1 MNKELTIDKKRI
13 NKQFMHY
20 VIPSMIAMLFSGF
33 YSIVDGLFVGN
44 SIGNVGLAAI
54 NLVYPIQ
61 VVLNATAIGVGV
73 GGSVLVSIYK
83 GEEKEKDMEQSA
95 MQTIVLLLIF
105 GIILPIFFLGTKGVI
120 LDFLGAK
127 GAIYEGADDYITTI
141 LLGGMLPVLGNGL
154 NPIVRNQGKPIKATQ
169 NMVAGL
175 VTNIVLDYVY
185 IYKMNLGMFGAA
197 LATITAQGVV
207 AFLNTIYVVKL
218 NHKNFKMEYILP
230 DFTKI
235 KKIMKI
241 AVSPFGQTIVPS
253 IIIILTNWKCIEY
266 GGDGAVAIYSVISYV
281 LACAQLLI
289 QGIGDGVQPLFSYYF
304 GAEKE
309 RELHYVYNKA
319 FVLCIIFSIFL
330 MILTIIFSV
339 QLSQYFNISAEL
351 MNETALALKI
361 TSVAYLFFGI
371 TRVTSAYFYATNNTK
386 FSNLLIYIEPVVIA
400 PLMLLVFTKIFKLSG
415 VWMAYPAIQMIL
427 SGISLILKKP
437 SASHKVVENK
447 VEDSIKNMESEIKLE
462 TV

>member
-1 MNKELTIDKKRI
+1 MNKDLTIDKKRI
-13 NKQFMHY
+13 NRQFMHY

-61 VVLNATAIGVGV
+61 VVLNATAIGVGI
-73 GGSVLVSIYK
+73 GGSVLVSIYR
-83 GEEKEKDMEQSA
+83 GEGKERDMEHSA
-95 MQTIVLLLIF
+95 MQTIILLLIF
-105 GIILPIFFLGTKGVI
+105 GAILPVFFLGTKGII
-120 LDFLGAK
+120 LNFLGAE
-127 GAIYEGADDYITTI
+127 GAIYKGADDYITTI
-141 LLGGMLPVLGNGL
+141 LIGGMLPVLGNGL
-154 NPIVRNQGKPIKATQ
+154 NPIVRNQGKPIVATQ

-175 VTNIVLDYVY
+175 VTNIVLDYVF

-207 AFLNTIYVVKL
+207 ATMNVIYVVKL
-218 NHKNFKMEYILP
+218 NHKNFKMDYILP
-230 DFTKI
+230 NIAKI
-235 KKIMKI
+235 KRIMKI

-304 GAEKE
+304 GANKE

-319 FVLCIIFSIFL
+319 FFLCSIFSVFL
-330 MILTIIFSV
+330 MVMTMVFSV
-339 QLSQYFNISAEL
+339 QLAKYFNISPEL
-351 MNETALALKI
+351 MNETALALK
-361 TSVAYLFFGI
+361 TTAFAYAFFGV
-371 TRVTSAYFYATNNTK
+371 TRVTSAYFYATNHTK
-386 FSNLLIYIEPVVIA
+386 FSNLLIYIEPIVIA
-400 PLMLLVFTKIFKLSG
+400 PAMLWIFTELFGLSG
-415 VWMAYPAIQMIL
+415 VWMAYPAIQVIL
-427 SGISLILKKP
+427 SSISLVLKSP
-437 SASHKVVENK
+437 
-447 VEDSIKNMESEIKLE
+447 NMEHKKELKVA

>member
-1 MNKELTIDKKRI
+1 MNKDLTIDKKRI
-13 NKQFMHY
+13 NRQFMHY

-61 VVLNATAIGVGV
+61 VVLNATATGVGI
-73 GGSVLVSIYK
+73 GGSVLVSIYR
-83 GEEKEKDMEQSA
+83 GEGKDRDMEHSA
-95 MQTIVLLLIF
+95 MQTIILLLIF
-105 GIILPIFFLGTKGVI
+105 GAILPVFFLGTKGII
-120 LDFLGAK
+120 LNFLGAE
-127 GAIYEGADDYITTI
+127 GAIYKGADDYITTI
-141 LLGGMLPVLGNGL
+141 LIGGMLPVLGNGL
-154 NPIVRNQGKPIKATQ
+154 NPIVRNQGKPIIATQ

-175 VTNIVLDYVY
+175 VTNIVLDYVF

-207 AFLNTIYVVKL
+207 ATMNVIYVIKL
-218 NHKNFKMEYILP
+218 NHKNFKLDYILP
-230 DFTKI
+230 NIAKI

-241 AVSPFGQTIVPS
+241 AISPFGQTIVPS

-304 GAEKE
+304 GANKE

-319 FVLCIIFSIFL
+319 FFLCSVFSAFL
-330 MILTIIFSV
+330 MVLTMVFSV
-339 QLSQYFNISAEL
+339 QLAKYFNISPEL
-351 MNETALALKI
+351 MNETALALK
-361 TSVAYLFFGI
+361 TTAFAYAFFGV
-371 TRVTSAYFYATNNTK
+371 TRVTSAYFYATNHTK
-386 FSNLLIYIEPVVIA
+386 FSNLLIYIEPIVIA
-400 PLMLLVFTKIFKLSG
+400 PAMLWIFTELFGLSG
-415 VWMAYPAIQMIL
+415 VWMAYPAIQVIL
-427 SGISLILKKP
+427 SSISLVLKSP
-437 SASHKVVENK
+437 
-447 VEDSIKNMESEIKLE
+447 NMEHKREFKVA
-462 TV
+462 TVQ

>member
-1 MNKELTIDKKRI
+1 MNKDLTIDKKRI
-13 NKQFMHY
+13 NRQFMHY

-61 VVLNATAIGVGV
+61 VVLNATATGVGI
-73 GGSVLVSIYK
+73 GGSVLVSIYR
-83 GEEKEKDMEQSA
+83 GEGKERDMEHSA
-95 MQTIVLLLIF
+95 MQTIILLLIF
-105 GIILPIFFLGTKGVI
+105 GAILPVFFLGTKGII
-120 LDFLGAK
+120 LNFLGAE
-127 GAIYEGADDYITTI
+127 GAIYKGADDYITTI
-141 LLGGMLPVLGNGL
+141 LIGGMLPVLGNGL
-154 NPIVRNQGKPIKATQ
+154 NPIVRNQGKPIIATQ

-175 VTNIVLDYVY
+175 VTNIVLDYVF

-207 AFLNTIYVVKL
+207 ATMNVIYVIKL
-218 NHKNFKMEYILP
+218 NHKNFKLDYILP
-230 DFTKI
+230 NIAKI

-241 AVSPFGQTIVPS
+241 AISPFGQTIVPS

-304 GAEKE
+304 GANKE

-319 FVLCIIFSIFL
+319 FFLCSVFSVFL
-330 MILTIIFSV
+330 MVMTMVFSV
-339 QLSQYFNISAEL
+339 QLAKYFNISPEL
-351 MNETALALKI
+351 MNETALALK
-361 TSVAYLFFGI
+361 TTAFAYAFFGV
-371 TRVTSAYFYATNNTK
+371 TRVTSAYFYATNHTK
-386 FSNLLIYIEPVVIA
+386 FSNLLIYIEPIVIA
-400 PLMLLVFTKIFKLSG
+400 PTMLWIFTELFGLSG
-415 VWMAYPAIQMIL
+415 VWMAYPAIQVIL
-427 SGISLILKKP
+427 SSISLVLKSP
-437 SASHKVVENK
+437 
-447 VEDSIKNMESEIKLE
+447 NMEHKREFKVA
-462 TV
+462 TVQ

>member
-1 MNKELTIDKKRI
+1 MNKDLTIDKKRI
-13 NKQFMHY
+13 NRQFMHY

-61 VVLNATAIGVGV
+61 VVLNATATGVGI
-73 GGSVLVSIYK
+73 GGSVLVSIYR
-83 GEEKEKDMEQSA
+83 GEGKERDMEHSA
-95 MQTIVLLLIF
+95 MQTIILLLIF
-105 GIILPIFFLGTKGVI
+105 GAILPVFFLGTKGII
-120 LDFLGAK
+120 LNFLGAE
-127 GAIYEGADDYITTI
+127 GAIYKGADDYITTI
-141 LLGGMLPVLGNGL
+141 LIGGMLPVLGNGL
-154 NPIVRNQGKPIKATQ
+154 NPIVRNQGKPIVATQ

-175 VTNIVLDYVY
+175 VTNIVLDYVF

-207 AFLNTIYVVKL
+207 ATMNVIYVVKL
-218 NHKNFKMEYILP
+218 NHKNFKLDYILP
-230 DFTKI
+230 NIAKI
-235 KKIMKI
+235 KRIMKI
-241 AVSPFGQTIVPS
+241 AISPFGQTIVPS

-304 GAEKE
+304 GANKE

-319 FVLCIIFSIFL
+319 FFLCSIFSVFL
-330 MILTIIFSV
+330 MVMTMVFSV
-339 QLSQYFNISAEL
+339 QLAKYFNISPEL
-351 MNETALALKI
+351 MNETALALK
-361 TSVAYLFFGI
+361 TTAFAYAFFGV
-371 TRVTSAYFYATNNTK
+371 TRVTSAYFYATNHTK
-386 FSNLLIYIEPVVIA
+386 FSNLLIYIEPIVIA
-400 PLMLLVFTKIFKLSG
+400 PAMLWIFTELFGLSG
-415 VWMAYPAIQMIL
+415 VWMAYPAIQVIL
-427 SGISLILKKP
+427 SSISLVLKSP
-437 SASHKVVENK
+437 
-447 VEDSIKNMESEIKLE
+447 NMEHKKELKVA

>member
-20 VIPSMIAMLFSGF
+20 VIPSMISMLFSGF

-61 VVLNATAIGVGV
+61 VVLNATAIGIGI
-73 GGSVLVSIYK
+73 GGSVLVSIYR
-83 GEEKEKDMEQSA
+83 GEGKEKDMEHSA
-95 MQTIVLLLIF
+95 MQTIMLLLFF
-105 GIILPIFFLGTKGVI
+105 GIVLPIFFLGTKGII
-120 LDFLGAK
+120 LKFLGAK
-127 GAIYEGADDYITTI
+127 GAIFTGADDYITTI

-175 VTNIVLDYVY
+175 ITNIVLDYVY
-185 IYKMNLGMFGAA
+185 IYRMDLGMFGAA

-207 AFLNTIYVVKL
+207 AIMNIIYVVKL
-218 NHKNFKMEYILP
+218 NHKNFKMDYILP
-230 DFTKI
+230 NLTKI

-266 GGDGAVAIYSVISYV
+266 GGDGAIAIYSVISYV

-304 GAEKE
+304 GANKDE
-309 RELHYVYNKA
+309 ELHYVYNKA
-319 FVLCIIFSIFL
+319 FFLCSVFSVFL
-330 MILTIIFSV
+330 MFLTMIFSV
-339 QLSQYFNISAEL
+339 QLAKYFNISSEL
-351 MNETALALKI
+351 MNETALALKT
-361 TSVAYLFFGI
+361 TSFAYLFFGI

-386 FSNLLIYIEPVVIA
+386 FSNLLIYVEPIVIA
-400 PLMLLVFTKIFKLSG
+400 PAMLWIFTEFFKLSG
-415 VWMAYPAIQMIL
+415 VWMAYPAMQVIL
-427 SGISLILKKP
+427 SCISLVLKSP
-437 SASHKVVENK
+437 NLNHKKELN
-447 VEDSIKNMESEIKLE
+447 
-462 TV
+462 TVAIEA

>member
-1 MNKELTIDKKRI
+1 MNKDLTIDKKRI
-13 NKQFMHY
+13 NRQFMHY

-61 VVLNATAIGVGV
+61 VVLNATATGVGI
-73 GGSVLVSIYK
+73 GGSVLVSIYR
-83 GEEKEKDMEQSA
+83 GEGKERDMEHSA
-95 MQTIVLLLIF
+95 MQTIILLLIF
-105 GIILPIFFLGTKGVI
+105 GAILPVFFLGTKGII
-120 LDFLGAK
+120 LNFLGAE
-127 GAIYEGADDYITTI
+127 GAIYKGADDYITTI
-141 LLGGMLPVLGNGL
+141 LIGGMLPVLGNGL
-154 NPIVRNQGKPIKATQ
+154 NPIVRNQGKPIIATQ

-175 VTNIVLDYVY
+175 VTNIVLDYVF

-207 AFLNTIYVVKL
+207 ATMNVIYVIKL
-218 NHKNFKMEYILP
+218 NHKNFKLDYILP
-230 DFTKI
+230 NIAKI

-241 AVSPFGQTIVPS
+241 AISPFGQTIVPS

-304 GAEKE
+304 GANKE

-319 FVLCIIFSIFL
+319 FFLCSVFSVFL
-330 MILTIIFSV
+330 MVLTMVFSV
-339 QLSQYFNISAEL
+339 QLAKYFNISPEL
-351 MNETALALKI
+351 MNETALALK
-361 TSVAYLFFGI
+361 TTAFAYAFFGV
-371 TRVTSAYFYATNNTK
+371 TRVTSAYFYATNHTK
-386 FSNLLIYIEPVVIA
+386 FSNLLIYIEPIVIA
-400 PLMLLVFTKIFKLSG
+400 PAMLWIFTELFGLSG
-415 VWMAYPAIQMIL
+415 VWMAYPAIQVIL
-427 SGISLILKKP
+427 SSISLVLKSP
-437 SASHKVVENK
+437 
-447 VEDSIKNMESEIKLE
+447 NMEHKREFKVA

>member
-1 MNKELTIDKKRI
+1 MNTELTIDKKRI
-13 NKQFMHY
+13 NRQFMHY

-61 VVLNATAIGVGV
+61 VVLNATATGVGI
-73 GGSVLVSIYK
+73 GGSVLVSIYR
-83 GEEKEKDMEQSA
+83 GEGKERDMEHSA
-95 MQTIVLLLIF
+95 MQTIILLLIF
-105 GIILPIFFLGTKGVI
+105 GAILPIFFLFTKGII
-120 LDFLGAK
+120 LNFLGAE
-127 GAIYEGADDYITTI
+127 GAIYKGADDYITTI
-141 LLGGMLPVLGNGL
+141 LIGGMLPVLGNGL
-154 NPIVRNQGKPIKATQ
+154 NPIVRNQGKPIIATQ

-175 VTNIVLDYVY
+175 VTNIVLDYVF

-207 AFLNTIYVVKL
+207 ATMNVIYVVKL
-218 NHKNFKMEYILP
+218 NHKNFKLDYILP
-230 DFTKI
+230 NIAKI

-241 AVSPFGQTIVPS
+241 AISPFGQTIVPS

-304 GAEKE
+304 GANKE

-319 FVLCIIFSIFL
+319 FFLCSIFSVFL
-330 MILTIIFSV
+330 MAMTMVFSV
-339 QLSQYFNISAEL
+339 QLAKYFNISPEL
-351 MNETALALKI
+351 MNETALALK
-361 TSVAYLFFGI
+361 TTAFAYIFFGI
-371 TRVTSAYFYATNNTK
+371 TRVTSAYFYATNHTK
-386 FSNLLIYIEPVVIA
+386 FSNLLIYIEPIVIA
-400 PLMLLVFTKIFKLSG
+400 PAMLWIFTELFGLSG
-415 VWMAYPAIQMIL
+415 VWMAYPAIQVIL
-427 SGISLILKKP
+427 SSISLVLKSP
-437 SASHKVVENK
+437 
-447 VEDSIKNMESEIKLE
+447 NMEHRKEFKIV
-462 TV
+462 TVQ

>member
-1 MNKELTIDKKRI
+1 MNKDLTIDKKRI
-13 NKQFMHY
+13 NRQFMHY

-61 VVLNATAIGVGV
+61 VVLNATATGVGI
-73 GGSVLVSIYK
+73 GGSVLVSIYR
-83 GEEKEKDMEQSA
+83 GEGKERDMEHSA
-95 MQTIVLLLIF
+95 MQTIILLLIF
-105 GIILPIFFLGTKGVI
+105 GAILPIFFLGTKGII
-120 LDFLGAK
+120 LNFLGAE
-127 GAIYEGADDYITTI
+127 GAIYKGADDYITTI
-141 LLGGMLPVLGNGL
+141 LIGGMLPVLGNGL
-154 NPIVRNQGKPIKATQ
+154 NPIVRNQGKPIVATQ

-175 VTNIVLDYVY
+175 VTNIVLDYVF

-207 AFLNTIYVVKL
+207 ATMNVIYVVKL
-218 NHKNFKMEYILP
+218 NHKNFKMDYILP
-230 DFTKI
+230 NIAKI
-235 KKIMKI
+235 KRIMKI
-241 AVSPFGQTIVPS
+241 AISPFGQTIVPS

-304 GAEKE
+304 GANKE

-319 FVLCIIFSIFL
+319 FFLCSIFSVFL
-330 MILTIIFSV
+330 MVMTMVFSV
-339 QLSQYFNISAEL
+339 QLAKYFNISPEL
-351 MNETALALKI
+351 MNETALALK
-361 TSVAYLFFGI
+361 TTAFAYAFFGV
-371 TRVTSAYFYATNNTK
+371 TRVTSAYFYATNHTK
-386 FSNLLIYIEPVVIA
+386 FSNLLIYIEPIVIA
-400 PLMLLVFTKIFKLSG
+400 PAMLWIFTELFGLSG
-415 VWMAYPAIQMIL
+415 VWMAYPAIQVIL
-427 SGISLILKKP
+427 SSISLVLKSP
-437 SASHKVVENK
+437 
-447 VEDSIKNMESEIKLE
+447 NMEHKKELKVA

>member
-1 MNKELTIDKKRI
+1 MNKDLTIDKKRI
-13 NKQFMHY
+13 NRQFMHY

-61 VVLNATAIGVGV
+61 VVLNATATGVGI
-73 GGSVLVSIYK
+73 GGSVLVSIYR
-83 GEEKEKDMEQSA
+83 GEGKDRDMEHSA
-95 MQTIVLLLIF
+95 MQTIILLLIF
-105 GIILPIFFLGTKGVI
+105 GAILPVFFLGTKGII
-120 LDFLGAK
+120 LNFLGAE
-127 GAIYEGADDYITTI
+127 GAIYKGADDYITTI
-141 LLGGMLPVLGNGL
+141 LIGGMLPVLGNGL
-154 NPIVRNQGKPIKATQ
+154 NPIVRNQGKPIIATQ

-175 VTNIVLDYVY
+175 VTNIVLDYVF

-207 AFLNTIYVVKL
+207 ATMNVIYVIKL
-218 NHKNFKMEYILP
+218 NHKNFKLDYILP
-230 DFTKI
+230 NIAKI

-241 AVSPFGQTIVPS
+241 AISPFGQTIVPS

-304 GAEKE
+304 GANKE

-319 FVLCIIFSIFL
+319 FFLCSVFSVFL
-330 MILTIIFSV
+330 MVLTMVFSV
-339 QLSQYFNISAEL
+339 QLAKYFNISPEL
-351 MNETALALKI
+351 MNETALALK
-361 TSVAYLFFGI
+361 TTAFAYAFFGV
-371 TRVTSAYFYATNNTK
+371 TRVTSAYFYATNHTK
-386 FSNLLIYIEPVVIA
+386 FSNLLIYIEPIVIA
-400 PLMLLVFTKIFKLSG
+400 PAMLWIFTELLGLSG
-415 VWMAYPAIQMIL
+415 VWMAYPAIQVIL
-427 SGISLILKKP
+427 SSISLVLKSP
-437 SASHKVVENK
+437 
-447 VEDSIKNMESEIKLE
+447 NMEHKREFKVA
-462 TV
+462 TVQ

>member
-1 MNKELTIDKKRI
+1 MNKDLTIDKKRI
-13 NKQFMHY
+13 NRQFMHY

-61 VVLNATAIGVGV
+61 VVLNATATGVGI
-73 GGSVLVSIYK
+73 GGSVLVSIYR
-83 GEEKEKDMEQSA
+83 GEGKERDMEHSA
-95 MQTIVLLLIF
+95 MQTIILLLIF
-105 GIILPIFFLGTKGVI
+105 GAILPVFFLGTKGII
-120 LDFLGAK
+120 LNFLGAE
-127 GAIYEGADDYITTI
+127 GAIYKGADDYITTI
-141 LLGGMLPVLGNGL
+141 LIGGMLPVLGNGL
-154 NPIVRNQGKPIKATQ
+154 NPIVRNQGKPIIATQ

-175 VTNIVLDYVY
+175 VTNIVLDYVF

-207 AFLNTIYVVKL
+207 ATMNVIYVIKL
-218 NHKNFKMEYILP
+218 NHKNFKLDYILP
-230 DFTKI
+230 NIAKI

-241 AVSPFGQTIVPS
+241 AISPFGQTIVPS

-304 GAEKE
+304 GANKE

-319 FVLCIIFSIFL
+319 FFLCSVFSAFL
-330 MILTIIFSV
+330 MVMTMVFSV
-339 QLSQYFNISAEL
+339 QLAKYFNISPEL
-351 MNETALALKI
+351 MNETALALK
-361 TSVAYLFFGI
+361 TTAFAYAFFGV
-371 TRVTSAYFYATNNTK
+371 TRVTSAYFYATNHTK
-386 FSNLLIYIEPVVIA
+386 FSNLLIYIEPIVIA
-400 PLMLLVFTKIFKLSG
+400 PAMLWIFTELFGLSG
-415 VWMAYPAIQMIL
+415 VWMAYPAIQVIL
-427 SGISLILKKP
+427 SSISLVLKSPNMEHKREF
-437 SASHKVVENK
+437 KVV
-447 VEDSIKNMESEIKLE
+447 
-462 TV
+462 TVQ

>member
-1 MNKELTIDKKRI
+1 MNKDLTIDKKRI
-13 NKQFMHY
+13 NRQFMHY
-20 VIPSMIAMLFSGF
+20 VIPSMIAMLFSRF

-61 VVLNATAIGVGV
+61 VVLNATATGVGI
-73 GGSVLVSIYK
+73 GGSVLVSIYR
-83 GEEKEKDMEQSA
+83 GEGKERDMEHSA
-95 MQTIVLLLIF
+95 MQTIILLLIF
-105 GIILPIFFLGTKGVI
+105 GAILPVFFLGTKGII
-120 LDFLGAK
+120 LNFLGAE
-127 GAIYEGADDYITTI
+127 GAIYKGADDYITTI
-141 LLGGMLPVLGNGL
+141 LIGGMLPVLGNGL
-154 NPIVRNQGKPIKATQ
+154 NPIVRNQGKPIVATQ

-175 VTNIVLDYVY
+175 VTNIVLDYVF

-207 AFLNTIYVVKL
+207 ATMNVIYVVKL
-218 NHKNFKMEYILP
+218 NHKNFKMDYILP
-230 DFTKI
+230 NIAKI
-235 KKIMKI
+235 KRIMKI

-304 GAEKE
+304 GANKE

-319 FVLCIIFSIFL
+319 FFLCSIFSVFL
-330 MILTIIFSV
+330 MVMTMVFSV
-339 QLSQYFNISAEL
+339 QLAKYFNISPEL
-351 MNETALALKI
+351 MNETALALK
-361 TSVAYLFFGI
+361 TTAFAYAFFGV
-371 TRVTSAYFYATNNTK
+371 TRVTSAYFYATNHTK
-386 FSNLLIYIEPVVIA
+386 FSNLLIYIEPIVIA
-400 PLMLLVFTKIFKLSG
+400 PAMLWIFTELFGLSG
-415 VWMAYPAIQMIL
+415 VWMAYPAIQVIL
-427 SGISLILKKP
+427 SSISLVLKSP
-437 SASHKVVENK
+437 
-447 VEDSIKNMESEIKLE
+447 NMEHKKELKVA

>member
-1 MNKELTIDKKRI
+1 MNKDLTIDKKRI
-13 NKQFMHY
+13 NRQFMHY

-61 VVLNATAIGVGV
+61 VVLNATATGVGI
-73 GGSVLVSIYK
+73 GGSVLVSIYR
-83 GEEKEKDMEQSA
+83 GEGKERDMEHSA
-95 MQTIVLLLIF
+95 MQTIILLLIF
-105 GIILPIFFLGTKGVI
+105 GAILPVFFLGTKGII
-120 LDFLGAK
+120 LNFLGAE
-127 GAIYEGADDYITTI
+127 GAIYKGADDYITTI
-141 LLGGMLPVLGNGL
+141 LIGGMLPVLGNGL
-154 NPIVRNQGKPIKATQ
+154 NPIVRNQGKPIIATQ

-175 VTNIVLDYVY
+175 VTNIVLDYVF

-207 AFLNTIYVVKL
+207 ATMNVIYVIKL
-218 NHKNFKMEYILP
+218 NHKNFKLDYILP
-230 DFTKI
+230 NIAKI

-241 AVSPFGQTIVPS
+241 AISPFGQTIVPS

-304 GAEKE
+304 GANKE

-319 FVLCIIFSIFL
+319 FFLCSIFSVFL
-330 MILTIIFSV
+330 MVMTMVFSV
-339 QLSQYFNISAEL
+339 QLAKYFNISPEL
-351 MNETALALKI
+351 MNETALALK
-361 TSVAYLFFGI
+361 TTAFAYAFFGV
-371 TRVTSAYFYATNNTK
+371 TRVTSAYFYATNHTK
-386 FSNLLIYIEPVVIA
+386 FSNLLIYIEPIVIA
-400 PLMLLVFTKIFKLSG
+400 PAMLWIFTELFGLSG
-415 VWMAYPAIQMIL
+415 VWMAYPAIQVIL
-427 SGISLILKKP
+427 SSISLVLKSP
-437 SASHKVVENK
+437 
-447 VEDSIKNMESEIKLE
+447 NMEHKREFKVA
-462 TV
+462 TVQ

>member
-1 MNKELTIDKKRI
+1 MNKDLTIDKKRI
-13 NKQFMHY
+13 NRQFMHY

-61 VVLNATAIGVGV
+61 VVLNATATGVGI
-73 GGSVLVSIYK
+73 GGSVLVSIYR
-83 GEEKEKDMEQSA
+83 GEEKERDMEHSA

-105 GIILPIFFLGTKGVI
+105 GAILPVFFLGTKGII
-120 LDFLGAK
+120 LNFLGAE
-127 GAIYEGADDYITTI
+127 GAIYKGADDYITTI
-141 LLGGMLPVLGNGL
+141 LIGGMLPVLGNGL
-154 NPIVRNQGKPIKATQ
+154 NPIVRNQGKPIIATQ

-175 VTNIVLDYVY
+175 VTNIVLDYVF

-207 AFLNTIYVVKL
+207 ATMNVIYVVKL
-218 NHKNFKMEYILP
+218 NHKNFKLDYILP
-230 DFTKI
+230 NIAKI

-241 AVSPFGQTIVPS
+241 AISPFGQTIVPS

-304 GAEKE
+304 GANKEK
-309 RELHYVYNKA
+309 ELHYVYNKA
-319 FVLCIIFSIFL
+319 FFLCSIFSVFL
-330 MILTIIFSV
+330 MIMTMVFSV
-339 QLSQYFNISAEL
+339 QLAKYFNISAEL
-351 MNETALALKI
+351 MEETALALK
-361 TSVAYLFFGI
+361 TTAFAYAFFGI
-371 TRVTSAYFYATNNTK
+371 TRVTSAYFYATNHTK
-386 FSNLLIYIEPVVIA
+386 FSNLLIYIEPIVIA
-400 PLMLLVFTKIFKLSG
+400 PAMLWIFTELFGLSG
-415 VWMAYPAIQMIL
+415 VWMAYPAIQVIL
-427 SGISLILKKP
+427 SSISLVLKSP
-437 SASHKVVENK
+437 
-447 VEDSIKNMESEIKLE
+447 NMEHKKELKAI
-462 TV
+462 VA

>member
-1 MNKELTIDKKRI
+1 MNKDLTIDKKRI
-13 NKQFMHY
+13 NRQFMHY

-61 VVLNATAIGVGV
+61 VVLNATATGVGI
-73 GGSVLVSIYK
+73 GGSVLVSIYR
-83 GEEKEKDMEQSA
+83 GEGKERDMEHSA
-95 MQTIVLLLIF
+95 MQTIILLLIF
-105 GIILPIFFLGTKGVI
+105 GAILPVFFLGTKGII
-120 LDFLGAK
+120 LNFLGAE
-127 GAIYEGADDYITTI
+127 GAIYKGADDYITTI
-141 LLGGMLPVLGNGL
+141 LIGGMLPVLGNGL
-154 NPIVRNQGKPIKATQ
+154 NPIVRNQGKPIIATQ

-175 VTNIVLDYVY
+175 VTNIVLDYVF

-207 AFLNTIYVVKL
+207 ATMNVIYVIKL
-218 NHKNFKMEYILP
+218 NHKNFKLDYILP
-230 DFTKI
+230 NIAKI

-241 AVSPFGQTIVPS
+241 AISPFGQTIVPS

-304 GAEKE
+304 GANKE

-319 FVLCIIFSIFL
+319 FFLCSVFSAFL
-330 MILTIIFSV
+330 MVMTMVFSV
-339 QLSQYFNISAEL
+339 QLAKYFNISPEL
-351 MNETALALKI
+351 MNETALALK
-361 TSVAYLFFGI
+361 TTAFAYAFFGV
-371 TRVTSAYFYATNNTK
+371 TRVTSAYFYATNHTK
-386 FSNLLIYIEPVVIA
+386 FSNLLIYIEPIVIA
-400 PLMLLVFTKIFKLSG
+400 PAMLWIFTELFGLSG
-415 VWMAYPAIQMIL
+415 VWMAYPAIQVIL
-427 SGISLILKKP
+427 SSISLVLKSP
-437 SASHKVVENK
+437 
-447 VEDSIKNMESEIKLE
+447 NMEHKKELKVA

>member
-1 MNKELTIDKKRI
+1 MNKDLTIDKKRI
-13 NKQFMHY
+13 NRQFMHY

-61 VVLNATAIGVGV
+61 VVLNATAIGVGI
-73 GGSVLVSIYK
+73 GGSVLVSIYR
-83 GEEKEKDMEQSA
+83 GEGKERDMEHSA
-95 MQTIVLLLIF
+95 IQTIILLLIF
-105 GIILPIFFLGTKGVI
+105 GAILPVFFLGTKGII
-120 LDFLGAK
+120 LNFLGAE
-127 GAIYEGADDYITTI
+127 GAIYKGADDYITTI
-141 LLGGMLPVLGNGL
+141 LIGGMLPVLGNGL
-154 NPIVRNQGKPIKATQ
+154 NPIVRNQGKPIVATQ

-175 VTNIVLDYVY
+175 VTNIVLDYVF

-207 AFLNTIYVVKL
+207 ATMNVIYVVKL
-218 NHKNFKMEYILP
+218 NHKNFKMDYILP
-230 DFTKI
+230 NIAKI
-235 KKIMKI
+235 KRIMKI

-304 GAEKE
+304 GANKE

-319 FVLCIIFSIFL
+319 FFLCSIFSVFL
-330 MILTIIFSV
+330 MVMTMVFSV
-339 QLSQYFNISAEL
+339 QLAKYFNISPEL
-351 MNETALALKI
+351 MNETALALK
-361 TSVAYLFFGI
+361 TTAFAYAFFGV
-371 TRVTSAYFYATNNTK
+371 TRVTSAYFYATNHTK
-386 FSNLLIYIEPVVIA
+386 FSNLLIYIEPIVIA
-400 PLMLLVFTKIFKLSG
+400 PAMLWIFTELFGLSG
-415 VWMAYPAIQMIL
+415 VWMAYPAIQVIL
-427 SGISLILKKP
+427 SSISLVLKSP
-437 SASHKVVENK
+437 
-447 VEDSIKNMESEIKLE
+447 NMEHKKELKVA

>member
-1 MNKELTIDKKRI
+1 MNKDLTIDKKRI
-13 NKQFMHY
+13 NRQFMHY

-61 VVLNATAIGVGV
+61 VVLNATATGVGI
-73 GGSVLVSIYK
+73 GGSVLVSIYR
-83 GEEKEKDMEQSA
+83 GEGKERDMEHSA
-95 MQTIVLLLIF
+95 MQTIILLLIF
-105 GIILPIFFLGTKGVI
+105 GAILPVFFLGTKGII
-120 LDFLGAK
+120 LNFLGAE
-127 GAIYEGADDYITTI
+127 GAIYKGADDYITTI
-141 LLGGMLPVLGNGL
+141 LIGGMLPVLGNGL
-154 NPIVRNQGKPIKATQ
+154 NPIVRNQGKPIVATQ

-175 VTNIVLDYVY
+175 VTNIVLDYVF

-207 AFLNTIYVVKL
+207 ATMNVIYVVKL
-218 NHKNFKMEYILP
+218 NHKNFKMDYILP
-230 DFTKI
+230 NIAKI
-235 KKIMKI
+235 KRIMKI
-241 AVSPFGQTIVPS
+241 AISPFGQTIVPS

-304 GAEKE
+304 GANKE

-319 FVLCIIFSIFL
+319 FFLCSIFSVFL
-330 MILTIIFSV
+330 MVMTMVFSV
-339 QLSQYFNISAEL
+339 QLAKYFNISPEL
-351 MNETALALKI
+351 MNETALALK
-361 TSVAYLFFGI
+361 TTAFAYAFFGV
-371 TRVTSAYFYATNNTK
+371 TRVTSAYFYATNHTK
-386 FSNLLIYIEPVVIA
+386 FSNLLIYIEPIVIA
-400 PLMLLVFTKIFKLSG
+400 PAMLWIFTELFGLSG
-415 VWMAYPAIQMIL
+415 VWMAYPAIQVIL
-427 SGISLILKKP
+427 SSISLVLKSP
-437 SASHKVVENK
+437 
-447 VEDSIKNMESEIKLE
+447 NMEHKKELKVA

>member
-1 MNKELTIDKKRI
+1 MNKDLTIDKKRI
-13 NKQFMHY
+13 NRQFMHY

-61 VVLNATAIGVGV
+61 VVLNATATGVGI
-73 GGSVLVSIYK
+73 GGSVLVSIYR
-83 GEEKEKDMEQSA
+83 GEGKERDMEHSA
-95 MQTIVLLLIF
+95 MQTIILLLIF
-105 GIILPIFFLGTKGVI
+105 GAILPVFFLGTKGII
-120 LDFLGAK
+120 LNFLGAE
-127 GAIYEGADDYITTI
+127 GAIYKGADDYITTI
-141 LLGGMLPVLGNGL
+141 LIGGMLPVLGNGL
-154 NPIVRNQGKPIKATQ
+154 NPIVRNQGKPIVATQ

-175 VTNIVLDYVY
+175 VTNIVLDYVF

-207 AFLNTIYVVKL
+207 ATMNVIYVVKL
-218 NHKNFKMEYILP
+218 NHKNFKMDYILP
-230 DFTKI
+230 NIAKI
-235 KKIMKI
+235 KRIMKI

-304 GAEKE
+304 GANKE

-319 FVLCIIFSIFL
+319 FFLCSIFSVFL
-330 MILTIIFSV
+330 MVMTMVFSV
-339 QLSQYFNISAEL
+339 QLAKYFNISPEL
-351 MNETALALKI
+351 MNETALALK
-361 TSVAYLFFGI
+361 TTAFAYAFFGI
-371 TRVTSAYFYATNNTK
+371 TRVTSAYFYATNHTK
-386 FSNLLIYIEPVVIA
+386 FSNLLIYIEPIVIA
-400 PLMLLVFTKIFKLSG
+400 PAMLWIFTELFGLSG
-415 VWMAYPAIQMIL
+415 VWMAYPAIQVIL
-427 SGISLILKKP
+427 SSISLVLKSP
-437 SASHKVVENK
+437 
-447 VEDSIKNMESEIKLE
+447 NMEHKKELKVA

>member
-1 MNKELTIDKKRI
+1 MNKDLTIDKKRI
-13 NKQFMHY
+13 NRQFMHY

-61 VVLNATAIGVGV
+61 VVLNATATGVGI
-73 GGSVLVSIYK
+73 GGSVLVSIYR
-83 GEEKEKDMEQSA
+83 GEEKERDMEHSA

-105 GIILPIFFLGTKGVI
+105 GAILPVFFLGTKGII
-120 LDFLGAK
+120 LNFLGAE
-127 GAIYEGADDYITTI
+127 GAIYKGADDYITTI
-141 LLGGMLPVLGNGL
+141 LIGGMLPVLGNGL
-154 NPIVRNQGKPIKATQ
+154 NPIVRNQGKPIIATQ

-175 VTNIVLDYVY
+175 VTNIVLDYVF

-207 AFLNTIYVVKL
+207 ATMNFIYVVKL
-218 NHKNFKMEYILP
+218 NHKNFKLDYILP
-230 DFTKI
+230 NIAKI

-241 AVSPFGQTIVPS
+241 AISPFGQTIVPS

-304 GAEKE
+304 GANKEK
-309 RELHYVYNKA
+309 ELHYVYNKA
-319 FVLCIIFSIFL
+319 FFLCSIFSVFL
-330 MILTIIFSV
+330 MIMTMVFSV
-339 QLSQYFNISAEL
+339 QLAKYFNISSEL
-351 MNETALALKI
+351 MEETALALK
-361 TSVAYLFFGI
+361 TTAFAYAFFGI
-371 TRVTSAYFYATNNTK
+371 TRVTSAYFYATNHTK
-386 FSNLLIYIEPVVIA
+386 FSNLLIYIEPIVIA
-400 PLMLLVFTKIFKLSG
+400 PAMLWIFTELFGLSG
-415 VWMAYPAIQMIL
+415 VWMAYPAIQVIL
-427 SGISLILKKP
+427 SSISLVLKSP
-437 SASHKVVENK
+437 
-447 VEDSIKNMESEIKLE
+447 NMEHKKELKAI
-462 TV
+462 VA

>member
-1 MNKELTIDKKRI
+1 MNKDLTIDKKRI
-13 NKQFMHY
+13 NRQFMHY

-61 VVLNATAIGVGV
+61 VVLNATATGVGI
-73 GGSVLVSIYK
+73 GGSVLVSIYR
-83 GEEKEKDMEQSA
+83 GEGKERDMEHSA
-95 MQTIVLLLIF
+95 MQTIILLLIF
-105 GIILPIFFLGTKGVI
+105 GAILPVFFLGTKGII
-120 LDFLGAK
+120 LNFLGAE
-127 GAIYEGADDYITTI
+127 GAIYKGADDYITTI
-141 LLGGMLPVLGNGL
+141 LIGGMLPVLGNGL
-154 NPIVRNQGKPIKATQ
+154 NPIVRNQGKPIIATQ

-175 VTNIVLDYVY
+175 VTNIVLDYVF

-207 AFLNTIYVVKL
+207 ATMNVIYVVKL
-218 NHKNFKMEYILP
+218 NHKNFKMDYILP
-230 DFTKI
+230 NIAKI
-235 KKIMKI
+235 KRIMKI

-304 GAEKE
+304 GANKE

-319 FVLCIIFSIFL
+319 FFLCSVFSAFL
-330 MILTIIFSV
+330 MVMTMVFSV
-339 QLSQYFNISAEL
+339 QLAKYFNISPEL
-351 MNETALALKI
+351 MNKTALALK
-361 TSVAYLFFGI
+361 TTAFAYAFFGV
-371 TRVTSAYFYATNNTK
+371 TRVTSAYFYATNHTK
-386 FSNLLIYIEPVVIA
+386 FSNLLIYIEPIVIA
-400 PLMLLVFTKIFKLSG
+400 PAMLWIFTELFGLSG
-415 VWMAYPAIQMIL
+415 VWMAYPAIQVIL
-427 SGISLILKKP
+427 SSISLVLKSP
-437 SASHKVVENK
+437 
-447 VEDSIKNMESEIKLE
+447 NMEHKKELKVA
-462 TV
+462 TVQ

>member
-1 MNKELTIDKKRI
+1 MNKDLTIDKKRI
-13 NKQFMHY
+13 NRQFMHY

-61 VVLNATAIGVGV
+61 VVLNATATGVGI
-73 GGSVLVSIYK
+73 GGSVLVSIYR
-83 GEEKEKDMEQSA
+83 GEGKERDMEHSA
-95 MQTIVLLLIF
+95 MQTIILLLIF
-105 GIILPIFFLGTKGVI
+105 GAILPVFFLGTKGII
-120 LDFLGAK
+120 LNFLGAE
-127 GAIYEGADDYITTI
+127 GAIYKGADDYITTI
-141 LLGGMLPVLGNGL
+141 LIGGMLPVLGNGL
-154 NPIVRNQGKPIKATQ
+154 NPIVRNQGKPIVATQ

-175 VTNIVLDYVY
+175 VTNIVLDYVF

-207 AFLNTIYVVKL
+207 ATMNVIYVVKL
-218 NHKNFKMEYILP
+218 NHKNFKMDYILP
-230 DFTKI
+230 NIAKI
-235 KKIMKI
+235 KRIMKI

-304 GAEKE
+304 GANKE

-319 FVLCIIFSIFL
+319 FFLCSIFSVFL
-330 MILTIIFSV
+330 MVMTMIFSV
-339 QLSQYFNISAEL
+339 QLAKYFNISPEL
-351 MNETALALKI
+351 MNETALALK
-361 TSVAYLFFGI
+361 TTAFAYAFFGV
-371 TRVTSAYFYATNNTK
+371 TRVTSAYFYATNHTK
-386 FSNLLIYIEPVVIA
+386 FSNLLIYIEPIVIA
-400 PLMLLVFTKIFKLSG
+400 PAMLWIFTELFGLSG
-415 VWMAYPAIQMIL
+415 VWMAYPAIQVIL
-427 SGISLILKKP
+427 SSISLVLKSP
-437 SASHKVVENK
+437 
-447 VEDSIKNMESEIKLE
+447 NMEHKKELKVA
-462 TV
+462 TVQ

>member
-1 MNKELTIDKKRI
+1 MNKDLTIDKKRI
-13 NKQFMHY
+13 NRQFMHY

-61 VVLNATAIGVGV
+61 VVLNATATGVGI
-73 GGSVLVSIYK
+73 GGSVLVSIYR
-83 GEEKEKDMEQSA
+83 GEGKDRDMEHSA
-95 MQTIVLLLIF
+95 MQTIILLLIF
-105 GIILPIFFLGTKGVI
+105 GAILPVFFLGTKGII
-120 LDFLGAK
+120 LNFLGAE
-127 GAIYEGADDYITTI
+127 GAIYKGADDYITTI
-141 LLGGMLPVLGNGL
+141 LIGGMLPVLGNGL
-154 NPIVRNQGKPIKATQ
+154 NPIVRNQGKPIIATQ

-175 VTNIVLDYVY
+175 VTNIVLDYVF

-207 AFLNTIYVVKL
+207 ATMNVIYVIKL
-218 NHKNFKMEYILP
+218 NHKNFKLDYILP
-230 DFTKI
+230 NIAKI

-241 AVSPFGQTIVPS
+241 AISPFGQTIVPS

-304 GAEKE
+304 GANKE

-319 FVLCIIFSIFL
+319 FFLCSIFSVFL
-330 MILTIIFSV
+330 MVMTMVFSV
-339 QLSQYFNISAEL
+339 QLAKYFNISPEL
-351 MNETALALKI
+351 MNETALALK
-361 TSVAYLFFGI
+361 TTAFAYAFFGV
-371 TRVTSAYFYATNNTK
+371 TRVTSAYFYATNHTK
-386 FSNLLIYIEPVVIA
+386 FSNLLIYIEPIVIA
-400 PLMLLVFTKIFKLSG
+400 PAMLWIFTELFGLSG
-415 VWMAYPAIQMIL
+415 VWMAYPAIQVIL
-427 SGISLILKKP
+427 SSISLVLKSP
-437 SASHKVVENK
+437 
-447 VEDSIKNMESEIKLE
+447 NMEHKREFKVA

>member
-1 MNKELTIDKKRI
+1 MNKDLTIDKKRI
-13 NKQFMHY
+13 NRQFMHY
-20 VIPSMIAMLFSGF
+20 AIPSMIAMLFSGF

-61 VVLNATAIGVGV
+61 VVLNATATGVGI
-73 GGSVLVSIYK
+73 GGSVLVSIYR
-83 GEEKEKDMEQSA
+83 GEGKERDMEHSA
-95 MQTIVLLLIF
+95 MQTIILLLIF
-105 GIILPIFFLGTKGVI
+105 GAILPVFFLGTKGII
-120 LDFLGAK
+120 LNFLGAE
-127 GAIYEGADDYITTI
+127 GAIYKGADDYITTI
-141 LLGGMLPVLGNGL
+141 LIGGMLPVLGNGL
-154 NPIVRNQGKPIKATQ
+154 NPIVRNQGKPIIATQ

-175 VTNIVLDYVY
+175 VTNIVLDYVF

-207 AFLNTIYVVKL
+207 ATMNVIYVIKL
-218 NHKNFKMEYILP
+218 NHKNFKLDYILP
-230 DFTKI
+230 NIAKI

-241 AVSPFGQTIVPS
+241 AISPFGQTIVPS

-304 GAEKE
+304 GANKE

-319 FVLCIIFSIFL
+319 FFLCSVFSVFL
-330 MILTIIFSV
+330 MVLTMVFSV
-339 QLSQYFNISAEL
+339 QLAKYFNISPEL
-351 MNETALALKI
+351 MNETALALK
-361 TSVAYLFFGI
+361 TTAFAYAFFGV
-371 TRVTSAYFYATNNTK
+371 TRVTSAYFYATNHTK
-386 FSNLLIYIEPVVIA
+386 FSNLLIYIEPIVIA
-400 PLMLLVFTKIFKLSG
+400 PAMLWIFTELFGLSG
-415 VWMAYPAIQMIL
+415 VWMAYPAIQVIL
-427 SGISLILKKP
+427 SSISLVLKSP
-437 SASHKVVENK
+437 
-447 VEDSIKNMESEIKLE
+447 NMEHKKELKVA

>member
-1 MNKELTIDKKRI
+1 MNKDLTIDKKRI
-13 NKQFMHY
+13 NRQFMHY

-61 VVLNATAIGVGV
+61 VVLNATATGVGI
-73 GGSVLVSIYK
+73 GGSVLVSIYR
-83 GEEKEKDMEQSA
+83 GEGKERDMEHSA
-95 MQTIVLLLIF
+95 MQTIILLLIF
-105 GIILPIFFLGTKGVI
+105 GAILPVFFLGTKGII
-120 LDFLGAK
+120 LNFLGAE
-127 GAIYEGADDYITTI
+127 GAIYKGADDYITTI
-141 LLGGMLPVLGNGL
+141 LIGGMLPVLGNGL
-154 NPIVRNQGKPIKATQ
+154 NPIVRNQGKPIVATQ

-175 VTNIVLDYVY
+175 VTNIVLDYVF

-207 AFLNTIYVVKL
+207 ATMNVIYVVKL
-218 NHKNFKMEYILP
+218 NHKNFKMDYILP
-230 DFTKI
+230 NIAKI
-235 KKIMKI
+235 KRIMKI

-304 GAEKE
+304 GANKE

-319 FVLCIIFSIFL
+319 FFLCSIFSVFL
-330 MILTIIFSV
+330 MVMTMVFSV
-339 QLSQYFNISAEL
+339 QLAKYFNISPEL
-351 MNETALALKI
+351 MNETALALK
-361 TSVAYLFFGI
+361 TTAFAYAFFGV
-371 TRVTSAYFYATNNTK
+371 TRVTSAYFYATNHTK
-386 FSNLLIYIEPVVIA
+386 FSNLLIYIEPIVIA
-400 PLMLLVFTKIFKLSG
+400 PAMLWIFTELFGLSG
-415 VWMAYPAIQMIL
+415 VWMAYPAIQLIL
-427 SGISLILKKP
+427 SSISLVLKSP
-437 SASHKVVENK
+437 
-447 VEDSIKNMESEIKLE
+447 NMEHKKELKVA
-462 TV
+462 TVQ

>member
-1 MNKELTIDKKRI
+1 MNKDLTIDKKRI
-13 NKQFMHY
+13 NRQFMHY

-61 VVLNATAIGVGV
+61 VVLNATATGVGI
-73 GGSVLVSIYK
+73 GGSVLVSIYR
-83 GEEKEKDMEQSA
+83 GEGKDRDMEHSA
-95 MQTIVLLLIF
+95 MQTIILLLIF
-105 GIILPIFFLGTKGVI
+105 GAILPVFFLGTKGII
-120 LDFLGAK
+120 LNFLGAE
-127 GAIYEGADDYITTI
+127 GAIYKGADDYITTI
-141 LLGGMLPVLGNGL
+141 LIGGMLPVLGNGL
-154 NPIVRNQGKPIKATQ
+154 NPIVRNQGKPIIATQ

-175 VTNIVLDYVY
+175 VTNIVLDYVF

-207 AFLNTIYVVKL
+207 ATMNVIYVIKL
-218 NHKNFKMEYILP
+218 NHKNFKLDYILP
-230 DFTKI
+230 NIAKI

-241 AVSPFGQTIVPS
+241 AISPFGQTIVPS

-304 GAEKE
+304 GANKE

-319 FVLCIIFSIFL
+319 FFLCSVFSVFL
-330 MILTIIFSV
+330 MVLTMVFSV
-339 QLSQYFNISAEL
+339 QLAKYFNISPEL
-351 MNETALALKI
+351 MNETALALK
-361 TSVAYLFFGI
+361 TTAFAYAFFGV
-371 TRVTSAYFYATNNTK
+371 TRVTSAYFYATNHTK
-386 FSNLLIYIEPVVIA
+386 FSNLLIYIEPIVIA
-400 PLMLLVFTKIFKLSG
+400 PAMLWIFTELFGLSG
-415 VWMAYPAIQMIL
+415 VWMAYPAIQVIL
-427 SGISLILKKP
+427 SSISLVLKSP
-437 SASHKVVENK
+437 
-447 VEDSIKNMESEIKLE
+447 NMEHKREFKVA
-462 TV
+462 TVQ

>member
-1 MNKELTIDKKRI
+1 MNKDLTIDKKRI
-13 NKQFMHY
+13 NRQFMHY

-61 VVLNATAIGVGV
+61 VVLNATATGVGI
-73 GGSVLVSIYK
+73 GGSVLVSIYR
-83 GEEKEKDMEQSA
+83 GEGKERDMEHSA
-95 MQTIVLLLIF
+95 MQTIILLLIF
-105 GIILPIFFLGTKGVI
+105 GAILPIFFLGTKGII
-120 LDFLGAK
+120 LNFLGAE
-127 GAIYEGADDYITTI
+127 GAIYKGADDYITTI
-141 LLGGMLPVLGNGL
+141 LIGGMLPVLGNGL
-154 NPIVRNQGKPIKATQ
+154 NPIVRNQGKPIIATQ

-175 VTNIVLDYVY
+175 VTNIVLDYVF

-207 AFLNTIYVVKL
+207 ATMNVIYVIKL
-218 NHKNFKMEYILP
+218 NHKNFKLDYILP
-230 DFTKI
+230 NIAKI

-241 AVSPFGQTIVPS
+241 AISPFGQTIVPS

-304 GAEKE
+304 GANKE

-319 FVLCIIFSIFL
+319 FFLCSVFSVFL
-330 MILTIIFSV
+330 MVLTMVFSV
-339 QLSQYFNISAEL
+339 QLAKYFNISPEL
-351 MNETALALKI
+351 MNETALALK
-361 TSVAYLFFGI
+361 TTAFAYAFFGV
-371 TRVTSAYFYATNNTK
+371 TRVTSAYFYATNHTK
-386 FSNLLIYIEPVVIA
+386 FSNLLIYIEPIVIA
-400 PLMLLVFTKIFKLSG
+400 PAMLWIFTELFGLSG
-415 VWMAYPAIQMIL
+415 VWMAYPAIQVIL
-427 SGISLILKKP
+427 SSISLVLKSP
-437 SASHKVVENK
+437 
-447 VEDSIKNMESEIKLE
+447 NMEHKREFKVA
-462 TV
+462 TVQ

>member
-1 MNKELTIDKKRI
+1 MNKDLTIDKKRI
-13 NKQFMHY
+13 NRQFMHY

-61 VVLNATAIGVGV
+61 VVLNATATGVGI
-73 GGSVLVSIYK
+73 GGSVLVSIYR
-83 GEEKEKDMEQSA
+83 GEGKDRDMEHSA
-95 MQTIVLLLIF
+95 MQTIILLLIF
-105 GIILPIFFLGTKGVI
+105 GAILPVFFLGTKGII
-120 LDFLGAK
+120 LNFLGAE
-127 GAIYEGADDYITTI
+127 GAIYKGADDYITTI
-141 LLGGMLPVLGNGL
+141 LIGGMLPVLGNGL
-154 NPIVRNQGKPIKATQ
+154 NPIVRNQGKPIIATQ

-175 VTNIVLDYVY
+175 VTNIVLDYVF

-207 AFLNTIYVVKL
+207 ATMNVIYVIKL
-218 NHKNFKMEYILP
+218 NHKNFKLDYILP
-230 DFTKI
+230 NIAKI

-241 AVSPFGQTIVPS
+241 AISPFGQTIVPS

-304 GAEKE
+304 GANKE

-319 FVLCIIFSIFL
+319 FFLCSVFSVFL
-330 MILTIIFSV
+330 MVLTMVFSV
-339 QLSQYFNISAEL
+339 QLAKYFNISPEL
-351 MNETALALKI
+351 MNETALALK
-361 TSVAYLFFGI
+361 TTAFAYAFFGV
-371 TRVTSAYFYATNNTK
+371 TRVTSAYFYATNHTK
-386 FSNLLIYIEPVVIA
+386 FSNLLIYIEPIVIA
-400 PLMLLVFTKIFKLSG
+400 PAMLWIFTELFGLSG
-415 VWMAYPAIQMIL
+415 VWMAYPAIQVIL
-427 SGISLILKKP
+427 SSISLVLKSP
-437 SASHKVVENK
+437 
-447 VEDSIKNMESEIKLE
+447 NMEHKKELKVA

>member
-1 MNKELTIDKKRI
+1 MNKDLTIDKKRI
-13 NKQFMHY
+13 NRQFMHY

-61 VVLNATAIGVGV
+61 VVLNATATGVGI
-73 GGSVLVSIYK
+73 GGSVLVSIYR
-83 GEEKEKDMEQSA
+83 GEGKDRDMEHSA
-95 MQTIVLLLIF
+95 MQTIILLLIF
-105 GIILPIFFLGTKGVI
+105 GAILPVFFLGTKGII
-120 LDFLGAK
+120 LNFLGAE
-127 GAIYEGADDYITTI
+127 GAIYKGADDYITTI
-141 LLGGMLPVLGNGL
+141 LIGGMLPVLGNGL
-154 NPIVRNQGKPIKATQ
+154 NPIVRNQGKPIIATQ

-175 VTNIVLDYVY
+175 VTNIVLDYVF

-207 AFLNTIYVVKL
+207 ATMNVIYVIKL
-218 NHKNFKMEYILP
+218 NHKNFKLDYILP
-230 DFTKI
+230 NIAKI

-241 AVSPFGQTIVPS
+241 AISPFGQTIVPS

-304 GAEKE
+304 GANKE

-319 FVLCIIFSIFL
+319 FFLCSVFSVFL
-330 MILTIIFSV
+330 MVLTMVFSV
-339 QLSQYFNISAEL
+339 QLAKYFNISPEL
-351 MNETALALKI
+351 MNETALALK
-361 TSVAYLFFGI
+361 TTAFAYAFFGV
-371 TRVTSAYFYATNNTK
+371 TRVTSAYFYATNHTK
-386 FSNLLIYIEPVVIA
+386 FSNLLIYIEPIVIA
-400 PLMLLVFTKIFKLSG
+400 PAMLWIFTELFGLSG
-415 VWMAYPAIQMIL
+415 VWMAYPAIQVIL
-427 SGISLILKKP
+427 SSISLVLKSP
-437 SASHKVVENK
+437 
-447 VEDSIKNMESEIKLE
+447 NMEHKREFKVA